1 MKLVQT
7 QIIKNNHKDYVE
19 LDRLCFL
26 SKNLYNATLYCV
38 RQQFFKEKTY
48 LNYATINAEF
58 THTNQ
63 ADYRALPAKVS
74 KQTQKLVEQDFLS
87 FFALL
92 KLKAKNKYDKP
103 IRIPKY
109 ADKIKGRK
117 PLLYTKDA
125 LSFKKK
131 GFIYLSKTNIFIPT
145 NFSREQIKFVRI
157 VPQNQQIKIEI
168 GYEKLEK
175 ESIKSNNYAAIDLGI
190 NNLATVSS
198 NKIKP
203 LIINGKPLKSINQFA
218 NKQVAKYKSLLPKG
232 KYASK
237 RIQNIFNKR
246 ENKIKDYFHK
256 ASAYIVNQLV
266 SNNISTLIVG
276 RNKGWKQDTDMS
288 KKNNQNFVNIPFY
301 KFQQILKYK
310 CQLNGIKYNE
320 IVESYTSK
328 ASFLDNDVIPNFDK
342 NNNQQ
347 YSFSGKRIKRGLYKT
362 KNNKTINADLN
373 GSLNILKKYLIEKV
387 AWNENLFSDCVEVS
401 CSKPTICRL
410 SFR

>member
-232 KYASK
+232 KYTSK

-276 RNKGWKQDTDMS
+276 RNKGWKQDTNMS

-301 KFQQILKYK
+301 KFQ
-310 CQLNGIKYNE
+310 
-320 IVESYTSK
+320 
-328 ASFLDNDVIPNFDK
+328 
-342 NNNQQ
+342 
-347 YSFSGKRIKRGLYKT
+347 
-362 KNNKTINADLN
+362 
-373 GSLNILKKYLIEKV
+373 
-387 AWNENLFSDCVEVS
+387 
-401 CSKPTICRL
+401 
-410 SFR
+410 